1 MQGSKKGKGIK
12 GVCKLCFIDNSLVTY
27 LNTVFS
33 IIIVFS
39 SRGKLWSPSKL
50 FHSLDIW
57 HKSIKLTAK
66 IFAVS
71 V

>member
-33 IIIVFS
+33 IIIVFFS
-39 SRGKLWSPSKL
+39 PPSKL